1 LAAAQKG
8 DWRWEL
14 AGAADYRSAALEPA
28 VPELP
33 ELPAKMMAAAALAAP
48 AGALRDRRHSMF
60 QQPIEA
66 TTAWIRMKR

>member
-1 LAAAQKG
+1 LAAAQKE

-33 ELPAKMMAAAALAAP
+33 AKMMAAVALAAP
-48 AGALRDRRHSMF
+48 AGALRDRQHSTF